1 MSVITEMNAGEVT
14 EQQMHAA
21 PLRWLAHV
29 VSFVFHPLFIPVYIT
44 LFLLYVHPLLF
55 AGYSD
60 LMKIRLSATIF
71 VNLTFLPAITVF
83 LCWRL
88 KFINSIYMDTQK
100 ERFIPLA
107 ASMIFYFWGWYVLRM
122 NTSVPE
128 MFREFLLGS
137 FITIIGG
144 WLANIAFK
152 VSLHA
157 LAIGGLFCFMLLL
170 MFNAEGGSA
179 KYFAVGTALAG
190 VVCSSRLIVSSHR
203 PFEVYAGF
211 LIGAISQVLAVLV

>member
-1 MSVITEMNAGEVT
+1 
-14 EQQMHAA
+14 
-21 PLRWLAHV
+21 
-29 VSFVFHPLFIPVYIT
+29 
-44 LFLLYVHPLLF
+44 
-55 AGYSD
+55 
-60 LMKIRLSATIF
+60 
-71 VNLTFLPAITVF
+71 
-83 LCWRL
+83 
-88 KFINSIYMDTQK
+88 
-100 ERFIPLA
+100 
-107 ASMIFYFWGWYVLRM
+107 M
-122 NTSVPE
+122 NTGVPE

-144 WLANIAFK
+144 WLANITFK

-157 LAIGGLFCFMLLL
+157 LAIGGLFCFILLL

-211 LIGAISQVLAVLV
+211 LIGAISQVLAVLI